1 MEEET
6 TIRVAVCDD
15 ARAVKLF
22 MQHVLEEEGD
32 MQVVSTT
39 STGRDAVD
47 DLGRCRPDALLLD
60 LVLPDVADPG
70 VLVRQLREQSPETAI
85 LLISNMPEPQLER
98 EAGRLGADGWMLK
111 AQKPE
116 ALREAVRQAVT
127 AEGRG
132 AGARR

>member
-1 MEEET
+1 MPET

-39 STGRDAVD
+39 STGRDALD

-85 LLISNMPEPQLER
+85 LLISNMPEQQLER
-98 EAGRLGADGWMLK
+98 EAGRLGADGWMPK

-116 ALREAVRQAVT
+116 ALRDAVRQLVA
-127 AEGRG
+127 ADR
-132 AGARR
+132 

>member
-1 MEEET
+1 MVEQT
-6 TIRVAVCDD
+6 RIRVAVCDD
-15 ARAVKLF
+15 AGAVKLF

-32 MQVVSTT
+32 MHVVSTT
-39 STGRDAVD
+39 STGREALD
-47 DLGRCRPDALLLD
+47 DLARSRPDVLLLD

-85 LLISNMPEPQLER
+85 LLISNMPEHKLER
-98 EAGRLGADGWMLK
+98 EAGRLGADGWMAK

-116 ALREAVRQAVT
+116 ALRDAVRQAVT
-127 AEGRG
+127 PEGRG

>member
-47 DLGRCRPDALLLD
+47 DLGRYRPDALLLD

-85 LLISNMPEPQLER
+85 LLISNMPEHQLER
-98 EAGRLGADGWMLK
+98 EAGRLGADGWMPK

-116 ALREAVRQAVT
+116 ALRDAVRQVVA
-127 AEGRG
+127 AER
-132 AGARR
+132 

>member
-1 MEEET
+1 MVEET
-6 TIRVAVCDD
+6 RIRVAVCDD
-15 ARAVKLF
+15 AGAVKLF

-32 MQVVSTT
+32 MHVVSTT
-39 STGRDAVD
+39 STGREALD
-47 DLGRCRPDALLLD
+47 DLARGRPDVLLLD

-85 LLISNMPEPQLER
+85 LLISNMPEHQLER
-98 EAGRLGADGWMLK
+98 EAGRLGADGWMAK

-132 AGARR
+132 AGARS

>member
-32 MQVVSTT
+32 MQVVSST

>member
-1 MEEET
+1 VQET

-32 MQVVSTT
+32 MQVVSAT
-39 STGRDAVD
+39 STGRAALD
-47 DLGRCRPDALLLD
+47 DLGRHRPDALLLD

-70 VLVRQLREQSPETAI
+70 VLVRQLREQSPGTAI
-85 LLISNMPEPQLER
+85 LLISNMPDAQLE
-98 EAGRLGADGWMLK
+98 EQAGRLGADGWMPK

-116 ALREAVRQAVT
+116 ALRAAVRQIVA
-127 AEGRG
+127 AER
-132 AGARR
+132 

>member
-1 MEEET
+1 MGET

>member
-1 MEEET
+1 MEER

-32 MQVVSTT
+32 MQVVSAT
-39 STGRDAVD
+39 STGRAALD
-47 DLGRCRPDALLLD
+47 DLGRHRPDALLLD

-70 VLVRQLREQSPETAI
+70 VLVRQLREQSPGTAI
-85 LLISNMPEPQLER
+85 LLISNMPDAQLEE
-98 EAGRLGADGWMLK
+98 EAGRLGADGWMPK

-116 ALREAVRQAVT
+116 ALRAAVRQIVA
-127 AEGRG
+127 AER
-132 AGARR
+132 